1 MGFLPSFTE
10 FLFDCR
16 RLFGVLP
23 SITGFF
29 YFILSWFVC
38 FVRHG
43 RAERVVAVVEGF
55 IGRFCVAARHGV
67 APALL
72 YDAFF
77 FLESNRMASSCGRK
91 ITRKQTTATAQGASF
106 LSFLFGLVRSGFSAG
121 WYRTGFFYRRRDASF
136 VAAAAVVTAAFT
148 SAILGGRIVV
158 EGLGEYEDGRL
169 YCFDRPRSLSS
180 RTRPFPYCGRNHFS
194 RT

>member
-77 FLESNRMASSCGRK
+77 FWKA
-91 ITRKQTTATAQGASF
+91 I
-106 LSFLFGLVRSGFSAG
+106 G
-121 WYRTGFFYRRRDASF
+121 WRR
-136 VAAAAVVTAAFT
+136 VAAVK
-148 SAILGGRIVV
+148 
-158 EGLGEYEDGRL
+158 
-169 YCFDRPRSLSS
+169 
-180 RTRPFPYCGRNHFS
+180 
-194 RT
+194 